1 MRPNAVRR
9 KLKSGEV
16 VIGCF
21 VGFPSA
27 EVVEICG
34 YSGYDFVMID
44 AEHGPISPHD
54 AYHMVLAAEVSGT
67 TPLIRVPRN
76 EPSYVLRYMDIGA
89 GGVMVPQIN
98 SADEARSVVE
108 AVKYH
113 PLGHRG
119 LAQPRATGYGIGT
132 TLTDYAA
139 TANDE
144 TLVIIQF
151 ENIAGLEKVPEV
163 IKVPGV
169 DVLLIG
175 PSDLAQSMGYPGQ
188 LRHPE
193 VLAVIDRVCEMCAG
207 SDVALGTI
215 APNADATNK
224 LIEQGFRMIAPG
236 ASGILSNWSRDYLSH
251 VNR

>member
-1 MRPNAVRR
+1 MRANAVRQ
-9 KLKSGEV
+9 KLKAGQT

-34 YSGYDFVMID
+34 LSGYDFVMID

-67 TPLIRVPRN
+67 TSLIRVPRN
-76 EPSYVLRYMDIGA
+76 DPSVVLRYMDIGA
-89 GGVMVPQIN
+89 AGVMIPQVN
-98 SADEARSVVE
+98 SADQARSVVE

-113 PLGHRG
+113 PIGHRG
-119 LAQPRATGYGIGT
+119 LAQPRATGFGIGM
-132 TLTDYAA
+132 TLTEYAA
-139 TANDE
+139 FANNE
-144 TLVIIQF
+144 TLVIAQF
-151 ENIAGLEKVPEV
+151 ENIAALEHVPEI

-188 LRHPE
+188 LSHPE
-193 VLAVIDRVCEMCAG
+193 VVAVIDQVCGMCAG

-215 APNADATNK
+215 AADAEATNR
-224 LIEQGFRMIAPG
+224 LIDRGFRMIAPS
-236 ASGILSNWSRDYLSH
+236 ATGILSQWSRNYLA
-251 VNR
+251 NIRR

>member
-1 MRPNAVRR
+1 VRSNAVRS

-76 EPSYVLRYMDIGA
+76 DPSVVLRYMDIGA
-89 GGVMVPQIN
+89 GGVMVPQVN
-98 SADEARSVVE
+98 SAEEARAVVQ

-113 PLGHRG
+113 PHGHRG

-132 TLTDYAA
+132 TLSEYAA
-139 TANDE
+139 FANDE
-144 TLVIIQF
+144 TLVIVQF
-151 ENIAGLEKVPEV
+151 ENIVALEHVPEV

-188 LRHPE
+188 LGHPE
-193 VLAVIDRVCEMCAG
+193 VLAVIDRVCDMCKE
-207 SDVALGTI
+207 SDVVLGTI
-215 APNADATNK
+215 AADAESTNR
-224 LIEQGFRMIAPG
+224 LIDRGYRMIAPS
-236 ASGILSNWSRDYLSH
+236 ATGILSQWSRNYLAQ
-251 VNR
+251 VKR

>member
-1 MRPNAVRR
+1 MRTNMVRK
-9 KLKSGEV
+9 KLKSGQV
-16 VIGCF
+16 VVGCF

-44 AEHGPISPHD
+44 AEHGPITPHD

-67 TPLIRVPRN
+67 SPLIRVPQN
-76 EPSYVLRYMDIGA
+76 EPSVVLRYMDTGA
-89 GGVMVPQIN
+89 AGIMVPQIN
-98 SADEARSVVE
+98 SADEARAVVE

-113 PLGHRG
+113 PMGHRG
-119 LAQPRATGYGIGT
+119 LAQTRAASFGIGA
-132 TLTDYAA
+132 TLREYTEV
-139 TANDE
+139 ANEE
-144 TLVIIQF
+144 TLVIVQF
-151 ENIAGLEKVPEV
+151 ENIAGLDHVPE
-163 IKVPGV
+163 IIEVPGV

-188 LRHPE
+188 LGHPE
-193 VLAVIDRVCEMCAG
+193 VLAVIERVCDMCSG

-215 APNADATNK
+215 AADAVATNK
-224 LIEQGFRMIAPG
+224 LIDQGFRMIAPG
-236 ASGILSNWSRDYLSH
+236 ANGLIAQWSKDYLAN

>member
-1 MRPNAVRR
+1 MRPNVVRQ

-34 YSGYDFVMID
+34 HSGYDFVMID

-54 AYHMVLAAEVSGT
+54 AYHMVLAAEVTGT

-76 EPSYVLRYMDIGA
+76 DPSVVLRYMDIGA
-89 GGVMVPQIN
+89 AGVMVPQVN
-98 SADEARSVVE
+98 SVAEARDVVA

-113 PLGHRG
+113 PHGHRG
-119 LAQPRATGYGIGT
+119 LAQPRAATYGLGP
-132 TLTDYAA
+132 TLTEYAA
-139 TANDE
+139 LANEE
-144 TLVIIQF
+144 TLVIVQF
-151 ENIAGLEKVPEV
+151 ENISALEHVPD
-163 IKVPGV
+163 ILNVPGV
-169 DVLLIG
+169 DVLLVG

-188 LRHPE
+188 LGHPE
-193 VLAVIDRVCEMCAG
+193 VVKVIDQVREFCVK

-215 APNADATNK
+215 AGNAESTNR
-224 LIEQGFRMIAPG
+224 LIDQGFRMIAPSV
-236 ASGILSNWSRDYLSH
+236 SGMMAAWSRDYLAN
-251 VNR
+251 VKR